1 MDILS
6 AIKQSGLLTVSGL
19 LRVVLAVALISLI
32 FYYPGAISS
41 PYNDRYLHGYHDNK
55 IVEQANNVES
65 IEHPQVTDE
74 TSLFQYSD
82 LSPEAKE
89 VFDKT
94 RADEANSYT
103 IVICHDWT
111 LTCDEYYESE
121 VPDEF
126 QYGAVGDGPDESE
139 LYTVIEYDG
148 EAYVLQTG
156 ALGHGDGWDL
166 SGLPL
171 MLSSSLMVL
180 LVSGVLLANVIRP
193 PNHSDNGFTSWDIA
207 AAVLIGIFALA
218 VPYLHMADI
227 LIVSWSRIL
236 ITGVV
241 AVGVPVY
248 YSRLR

>member
-1 MDILS
+1 M
-6 AIKQSGLLTVSGL
+6 
-19 LRVVLAVALISLI
+19 
-32 FYYPGAISS
+32 
-41 PYNDRYLHGYHDNK
+41 
-55 IVEQANNVES
+55 
-65 IEHPQVTDE
+65 
-74 TSLFQYSD
+74 
-82 LSPEAKE
+82 
-89 VFDKT
+89 
-94 RADEANSYT
+94 
-103 IVICHDWT
+103 
-111 LTCDEYYESE
+111 
-121 VPDEF
+121 
-126 QYGAVGDGPDESE
+126 GDGPDESE

-193 PNHSDNGFTSWDIA
+193 PNHRDNGFTSWDIA

-227 LIVSWSRIL
+227 LTVSWSRIL